1 MKRILLSLLIAT
13 TLSGCATIHME
24 AGKEEPVALLPRENL
39 TTKIPEL
46 DGPAIAIAVYG
57 FTDKTG
63 QMKPNDKLAVFSK
76 AVTQGAEVFLI
87 KSLQD
92 SKNWFKVVERVGLD
106 NLIKERQLIRN
117 QREVYE
123 GKDARPLKPMTVAG
137 VMIEGGIIG
146 YDSNI
151 RSGGN
156 GARFLGIGG
165 SQQYRVDEITISM
178 RLISVNSGEVLITTA
193 VSKTIFSTQHNVG
206 VLRFVDAGTKALE
219 LENGQALNEP
229 TTYAVRVA
237 IEQAVYD
244 MIVEG
249 EKKGIWRFKKPVAAV
264 RPEEVKVE
272 EKKDVVV
279 QTQSISETK
288 VEAVVVPRV
297 TPIVT
302 KEIKKEET
310 KVEEKQDVV
319 VQPQTQSETKTQ
331 AVPST
336 SAEVKAELKPIIS
349 KQELTVDLFGTR
361 VLKEDSFVYKEANEK
376 SQRTW
381 LLKKGAELHIIS
393 PGPDGWHLVR
403 DAERRKGYVKQDV
416 LINKQQ

>member
-1 MKRILLSLLIAT
+1 
-13 TLSGCATIHME
+13 ME
-24 AGKEEPVALLPRENL
+24 AGKEEPMALLPRENL

-178 RLISVNSGEVLITTA
+178 RLISVNSGEVLLTTA

-206 VLRFVDAGTKALE
+206 MLRFVDAGTKALE
-219 LENGQALNEP
+219 LENGMALNEP

-249 EKKGIWRFKKPVAAV
+249 EKKGIWRYKKPGQAEVKKEEPKVEVKVEEKKDVVVEPQPISETKPEAV
-264 RPEEVKVE
+264 LVPRVIPVVTKEVKQEEVKVE

-279 QTQSISETK
+279 Q
-288 VEAVVVPRV
+288 
-297 TPIVT
+297 
-302 KEIKKEET
+302 
-310 KVEEKQDVV
+310 
-319 VQPQTQSETKTQ
+319 PQTKSETKTQ
-331 AVPST
+331 TVPSAAT
-336 SAEVKAELKPIIS
+336 EVKKEQPKDP
-349 KQELTVDLFGTR
+349 VDLFGTR
-361 VLKEDSFVYKEANEK
+361 VLKEDAYVYKEADEK

-381 LLKKGAELHIIS
+381 QLKKGTELTIIS
-393 PGPDGWHLVR
+393 PGPEGWHLVR
-403 DAERRKGYVKQDV
+403 DAEKRKGFVKQDV
-416 LINKQQ
+416 LTNKPQ

>member
-1 MKRILLSLLIAT
+1 MKRILLILTAFV
-13 TLSGCATIHME
+13 LSGCATVHME
-24 AGKEEPVALLPRENL
+24 AAKEEPVALKPRESL
-39 TTKIPEL
+39 VSKLPEL
-46 DGPAIAIAVYG
+46 DGPPLTIAVYG

-123 GKDARPLKPMTVAG
+123 GKDAKPLRPMTVAG

-165 SQQYRVDEITISM
+165 SQQYRVDEIVISM
-178 RLISVNSGEVLITTA
+178 RLVSINSGEVLITNA
-193 VSKTIFSTQHNVG
+193 VSKTIYSTQHNVG

-249 EKKGIWRFKKPVAAV
+249 EKKGIWRYKKPKADPIPVVKEDNKDELVQSQTASPPQRA
-264 RPEEVKVE
+264 PEPVSIKPVE
-272 EKKDVVV
+272 PNNGK
-279 QTQSISETK
+279 SIETNK
-288 VEAVVVPRV
+288 IESKTTEHRQEA
-297 TPIVT
+297 
-302 KEIKKEET
+302 E
-310 KVEEKQDVV
+310 
-319 VQPQTQSETKTQ
+319 
-331 AVPST
+331 AN
-336 SAEVKAELKPIIS
+336 LKPIIS
-349 KQELTVDLFGTR
+349 NPELKSNVNLFGYR
-361 VLKEDSFVYKEANEK
+361 YLGLDSFVYKDASEK

-381 LLKKGAELHIIS
+381 LLKRGTRMTILS
-393 PGPDGWHLVR
+393 PGPEGWHFVK
-403 DAERRKGYVKQDV
+403 DDESRKGYVKSDV
-416 LINKQQ
+416 LLDHKP

>member
-1 MKRILLSLLIAT
+1 MKRFVLSLLTVTA
-13 TLSGCATIHME
+13 LSGCATIHME
-24 AGKEEPVALLPRENL
+24 AAKEEPVALKPRENL
-39 TTKIPEL
+39 TTKIPQL
-46 DGPAIAIAVYG
+46 DGPPMTIAVYG
-57 FTDKTG
+57 FQDKTG
-63 QMKPNDKLAVFSK
+63 QMKPNEKLAVFSK

-123 GKDARPLKPMTVAG
+123 GKDAKPLKPMTVAG
-137 VMIEGGIIG
+137 IMIEGGIIG

-165 SQQYRVDEITISM
+165 SQQYRVDEIVISL
-178 RLISVNSGEVLITTA
+178 RLISVNSGEVLITNA
-193 VSKTIFSTQHNVG
+193 VSKTIYSTQHNVG
-206 VLRFVDAGTKALE
+206 VLRFVDAGTRALE

-249 EKKGIWRFKKPVAAV
+249 EKKGLWRFKVPKPVIEEKKESVPPTPIDPIKQESIDADQKDESKTEKTSKRIVPV
-264 RPEEVKVE
+264 RPEHIVVSSDEKTVEKVE
-272 EKKDVVV
+272 KKIETPSSVVNQKDVATPSA
-279 QTQSISETK
+279 QLWNPRYLTQ
-288 VEAVVVPRV
+288 
-297 TPIVT
+297 
-302 KEIKKEET
+302 
-310 KVEEKQDVV
+310 
-319 VQPQTQSETKTQ
+319 
-331 AVPST
+331 
-336 SAEVKAELKPIIS
+336 
-349 KQELTVDLFGTR
+349 
-361 VLKEDSFVYKEANEK
+361 DSYVYKESNEK

-381 LLKKGAELHIIS
+381 LLKKGTEFNIIS
-393 PGPDGWHLVR
+393 PGPEGWHYVV
-403 DAERRKGYVKQDV
+403 DAEKRKGYVKSDV
-416 LINKQQ
+416 LSEHKP

>member
-1 MKRILLSLLIAT
+1 MKRLILSFVIAT
-13 TLSGCATIHME
+13 ALSGCASIHMDV
-24 AGKEEPVALLPRENL
+24 GRDEPVALQPRESL

-46 DGPAIAIAVYG
+46 DGPAITIAVYG
-57 FTDKTG
+57 FQDKTG

-165 SQQYRVDEITISM
+165 SQQYRVDEIVISM
-178 RLISVNSGEVLITTA
+178 RLISVNSGEVLLTTA

-219 LENGQALNEP
+219 LENGMALNEP

-249 EKKGIWRFKKPVAAV
+249 EKKGIWRYKKPVV
-264 RPEEVKVE
+264 KEEVKVE
-272 EKKDVVV
+272 EKKEVVV
-279 QTQSISETK
+279 QTQPISETK
-288 VEAVVVPRV
+288 PEAVLVPRV
-297 TPIVT
+297 IPIVT
-302 KEIKKEET
+302 NEVKKEEV
-310 KVEEKQDVV
+310 KVEEKKDVV

-331 AVPST
+331 TVPSAAT
-336 SAEVKAELKPIIS
+336 EVKKDP
-349 KQELTVDLFGTR
+349 VDLFGTR
-361 VLKEDSFVYKEANEK
+361 VLKEDAYVYKEADDK

-381 LLKKGAELHIIS
+381 QLKKGTELTIIS
-393 PGPDGWHLVR
+393 PGPEGWHLVR
-403 DAERRKGYVKQDV
+403 DAEKRKGFVKQDV
-416 LINKQQ
+416 LTNKPQ

>member
-1 MKRILLSLLIAT
+1 MKLILSLLLAT
-13 TLSGCATIHME
+13 ILSGCATIDMT
-24 AGKEEPVALLPRENL
+24 ASKEEPVALTPRENL
-39 TTKIPEL
+39 TTKIPQL
-46 DGPAIAIAVYG
+46 DGPPMTIAVYG

-63 QMKPNDKLAVFSK
+63 QMKPNDRLAVFSK
-76 AVTQGAEVFLI
+76 AVTQGSEVFLI
-87 KSLQD
+87 KALQD

-165 SQQYRVDEITISM
+165 SQQYRVDEIVISL
-178 RLISVNSGEVLITTA
+178 RLISVNSGEILISNA
-193 VSKTIFSTQHNVG
+193 VSKTIYSTQHNVG

-244 MIVEG
+244 MIIEG
-249 EKKGIWRFKKPVAAV
+249 EKKGLWRFKKPVVQTEPIVQIEPVVQPA
-264 RPEEVKVE
+264 PIVKE
-272 EKKDVVV
+272 EKKDELV
-279 QTQSISETK
+279 QTQTSQTPAAVEKPADSAPAPVEPSQRESNEGNKIENTVEDKK
-288 VEAVVVPRV
+288 VE
-297 TPIVT
+297 
-302 KEIKKEET
+302 IKL
-310 KVEEKQDVV
+310 
-319 VQPQTQSETKTQ
+319 PMYLKT
-331 AVPST
+331 
-336 SAEVKAELKPIIS
+336 
-349 KQELTVDLFGTR
+349 
-361 VLKEDSFVYKEANEK
+361 DSFVYKEANEK

-381 LLKKGAELHIIS
+381 LLKKGTVFNIVS
-393 PGPDGWHLVR
+393 PGPEGWYYVM
-403 DAERRKGYVKQDV
+403 DAEKRKGYVRTDV
-416 LINKQQ
+416 LSEHKP

>member
-1 MKRILLSLLIAT
+1 MKRVLLSLLIAT
-13 TLSGCATIHME
+13 VLSGCAHVHME
-24 AGKEEPVALLPRENL
+24 ASKEEPVALLPRESL

-46 DGPAIAIAVYG
+46 DGPPIAIAVYG

-165 SQQYRVDEITISM
+165 SQQYRMDEIVISM
-178 RLISVNSGEVLITTA
+178 RLISVNSGEVLLTTA

-219 LENGQALNEP
+219 LENGMALNEP

-249 EKKGIWRFKKPVAAV
+249 EKKGIWRYKKATPAV
-264 RPEEVKVE
+264 VKDEVKIE

-279 QTQSISETK
+279 QPQPISETK
-288 VEAVVVPRV
+288 SEAVVVPRV

-302 KEIKKEET
+302 KEIKKEEV

-331 AVPST
+331 AVPNT
-336 SAEVKAELKPIIS
+336 SAEVKKEQPKEP
-349 KQELTVDLFGTR
+349 VDLFGTKL
-361 VLKEDSFVYKEANEK
+361 LKEDSFVYKEANEK

-381 LLKKGAELHIIS
+381 LLKKGTELTIIS
-393 PGPDGWHLVR
+393 PGPEGWHLVR
-403 DAERRKGYVKQDV
+403 DAEKRKGFVKQDV